1 VLVELFFFGGW
12 IRFFCILFCAL
23 LYPPLHAFFP
33 CGIYS
38 ARVILYDDIFCIER
52 FLLRTLVPPSSD
64 MVRSGRAPKAKLH
77 TYISS
82 LMISFWLIENGL
94 FFLSKPCHSCFTPL
108 YHKSDLPKLRHVQS
122 SRMDTWNSQS
132 PLYQLP
138 SFSFCTSPKRNGDT
152 MIHQNVVGTS
162 SYLLTH
168 THLAVWVFQ
177 MTEYENDYLASD
189 DVCSLSLLSSILRI
203 FKVICEF
210 YFFSS
215 SLV

>member
-1 VLVELFFFGGW
+1 VLVELFVFFFFGGW

-94 FFLSKPCHSCFTPL
+94 FFL
-108 YHKSDLPKLRHVQS
+108 
-122 SRMDTWNSQS
+122 
-132 PLYQLP
+132 YQN
-138 SFSFCTSPKRNGDT
+138 RV
-152 MIHQNVVGTS
+152 I
-162 SYLLTH
+162 
-168 THLAVWVFQ
+168 
-177 MTEYENDYLASD
+177 LASHPCIIKAISQNSD
-189 DVCSLSLLSSILRI
+189 MSSHLEWTPGIPSLPFINYRHSA
-203 FKVICEF
+203 FV
-210 YFFSS
+210 
-215 SLV
+215 LVQKETAIR